1 MSEFSRRDALQAA
14 SVVGGAALIGL
25 VANSGEAQE
34 RANVQLVPRDYAQE
48 QLNSLAT
55 ITTNSSFCD
64 KWKDT
69 IRPIA
74 VAIQGILK
82 LIYPAGAKTM
92 ELIIAFI
99 DIACGGMR

>member
-1 MSEFSRRDALQAA
+1 MSELSRRDAMQAA
-14 SVVGGAALIGL
+14 SIVGGAALLGV
-25 VANSGEAQE
+25 VANGAVAQE
-34 RANVQLVPRDYAQE
+34 RANVQLLPRDYAQE

-55 ITTNSSFCD
+55 IATNTTFCE

-99 DIACGGMR
+99 DVACGGMR